1 MMNST
6 CSLTLSLPVAREV
19 SIMKRIVD
27 SLLQSKERG
36 KQLGLKYYGKDLN
49 SLILKLYQLNLLN
62 DNKIKFIVSLV
73 TILRY

>member
-36 KQLGLKYYGKDLN
+36 KQLGLKYYEKDFN
-49 SLILKLYQLNLLN
+49 ILIFNC
-62 DNKIKFIVSLV
+62 IS
-73 TILRY
+73 

>member
-49 SLILKLYQLNLLN
+49 SLILNC
-62 DNKIKFIVSLV
+62 IS
-73 TILRY
+73 